1 MSLRV
6 IATELLKQKFGMKKL
21 RTLEITKI
29 MESGDSSEYTVSIDN
44 NLQLSEFLGGLSAD
58 DSDDY
63 SKLSG

>member
-29 MESGDSSEYTVSIDN
+29 MESGDSSKYTVSIDN